1 MKADMAGIGPEWM
14 GAPSDRVSENKFET
28 MMMCFSSMNPTLR
41 KRIASGSTE
50 TSDSSSS
57 VAPPSLLRPATLP
70 SAPMSVPGSRLSVC
84 SACVQ
89 DRCPLSK
96 AEIQRC
102 YSPAS
107 AAVAVA
113 VHAKCCCLEQQ
124 TRRCCFY
131 SIFHAGASRLSCTA
145 HCPLPLSQAVPYIL
159 PSLES

>member
-1 MKADMAGIGPEWM
+1 
-14 GAPSDRVSENKFET
+14 
-28 MMMCFSSMNPTLR
+28 MNPTLR
-41 KRIASGSTE
+41 KRRASGSTE
-50 TSDSSSS
+50 TSDCSSS
-57 VAPPSLLRPATLP
+57 VAPLPSLKPATP
-70 SAPMSVPGSRLSVC
+70 TQRRPSVPDSRLSVC
-84 SACVQ
+84 SACVR
-89 DRCPLSK
+89 DSSPRSK

-145 HCPLPLSQAVPYIL
+145 HCPLPLSQTVPYIFPL
-159 PSLES
+159 IDSQNVFCGLASRFGRAGT